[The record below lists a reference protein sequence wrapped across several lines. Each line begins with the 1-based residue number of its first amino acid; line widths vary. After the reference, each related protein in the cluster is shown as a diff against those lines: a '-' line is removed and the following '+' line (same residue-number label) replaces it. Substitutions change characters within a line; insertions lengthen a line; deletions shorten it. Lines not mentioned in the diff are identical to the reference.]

1 MRRMHMQEIRFD
13 ETGFPVMDNP
23 QPVSTVFTIDMNSM
37 PIAKRISGFTSTG
50 KLEASASVGKFT
62 QTRTYENNFTDV
74 TENAWYNTYVKVAYE
89 YALANGTSA
98 SKFSPDGKF
107 TVAQALTAA
116 VNIHKAY
123 NGTTVR
129 AAAQGESWYAPYVE
143 YAIANGIITAAQ
155 FDNVDRN
162 ITRGEMATVF
172 ASILPSSEYEAVRS
186 GSNPDVTSDM
196 ACFAAVQKLYNAGIV
211 GGDAGSGNF
220 RPNDEIVRSEACVIF
235 TRIAAKE
242 YRAK

>member
-1 MRRMHMQEIRFD
+1 
-13 ETGFPVMDNP
+13 
-23 QPVSTVFTIDMNSM
+23 
-37 PIAKRISGFTSTG
+37 ISGFTTAG
-50 KLEASASVGKFT
+50 TFGAAGKFEA
-62 QTRTYENNFTDV
+62 TRVYENNFTDV
-74 TENAWYNTYVKVAYE
+74 AQNAWYHTYVKVAYE
-89 YALANGTSA
+89 YALANGTSTT
-98 SKFSPDGKF
+98 KFSPDGKF

-129 AAAQGESWYAPYVE
+129 AAAQGEKWYAPYVE
-143 YAIANGIITAAQ
+143 YCVNAGIITEGQ
-155 FDNVDRN
+155 FDNLDRN

-172 ASILPSSEYEAVRS
+172 ANILPSSEYAATRS

-196 ACFAAVQKLYNAGIV
+196 ACYAAVQKLYNAGIV
-211 GGDAGSGNF
+211 GGDAGTGNF